1 MNYVEKINSMKKYLM
16 LMMMMTIWM
25 YGGSYY
31 FDVTSQ
37 AVFPAVYLRDCGIDF
52 GDFNRDGLVDFMV
65 GGWTFSKFA
74 NFYLY
79 KQNTSLVFC
88 DITNGATFPSGVPL
102 GFFNGRPLFVDVNGD
117 GSMDL
122 FYTGASFSPAEVTNV
137 YLQIGTSGIFWE
149 GNNVSFPSGLPQ
161 ASGSYADFA
170 DADNDGF
177 LDLLL
182 IGFNIPFYL
191 FRQNA
196 SHGYGNIANTS

>member
-25 YGGSYY
+25 DVCRYY
-31 FDVTSQ
+31 FDVTTQ
-37 AVFPAVYLRDCGIDF
+37 AVFPAAYLQKGGIGF
-52 GDFNRDGLVDFMV
+52 GDFNGDGLADFMV
-65 GGWTFSKFA
+65 GGETSSKLA

-137 YLQIGTSGIFWE
+137 YLQNG
-149 GNNVSFPSGLPQ
+149 
-161 ASGSYADFA
+161 ASST
-170 DADNDGF
+170 F
-177 LDLLL
+177 L
-182 IGFNIPFYL
+182 F
-191 FRQNA
+191 
-196 SHGYGNIANTS
+196 